1 MRRFYYIF
9 KHEVLA
15 FARFPLMIILLLL
28 CPIVV
33 IGFIPQTLGHTIKIS
48 CAVVDMDHSSA
59 SREIGQKILSSEH
72 CLPPVWCASVEE
84 AMRLME
90 YNSVLMIV
98 SIPERYERG
107 LELGNPEKITLLADG
122 SRVIE
127 ADISVPK
134 MMSLLSGN
142 DAPGG
147 IINLHRLFNSEE
159 HSEQY
164 FLVSLISMALLI
176 IAMFLI
182 GLNLAG
188 EKKHNTLSQIIV
200 TGVDMRLYLG
210 TKVLFYSLV
219 VILELFLCL
228 AVGYIVYDMTIASG
242 LGQLI
247 MVTYILTFPLL
258 FAGVF
263 IASVARNDIQ
273 AIYLMIFLMI
283 FLVMLS
289 SMIAPLANMS
299 GVSYYVCRLNPV
311 YWLTK
316 SLRVVITYGYPL
328 RTILPELGAGILLSV
343 IFFFSSIKLLKRI
356 N

>member
-15 FARFPLMIILLLL
+15 FVRFPLMIILLLL

-33 IGFIPQTLGHTIKIS
+33 IGFIPQTLGHSNKFS
-48 CAVVDMDHSSA
+48 CAIVDMDHTSA
-59 SREIGQKILSSEH
+59 SMEIGQKILSSEY
-72 CLPPVWCASVEE
+72 CLPPVLCRSVEE

-90 YNSVLMIV
+90 HNSVLMIV
-98 SIPERYERG
+98 SIPEGYERG
-107 LELGNPEKITLLADG
+107 IELGNPENLTLLVDG
-122 SRVIE
+122 ARVIE
-127 ADISVPK
+127 ADISAPQ
-134 MMSLLSGN
+134 MISILSGN
-142 DAPGG
+142 EVSEE
-147 IINLHRLFNSEE
+147 IISLHRLFNNEE

-164 FLVSLISMALLI
+164 YLVSLIAMALLI
-176 IAMFLI
+176 VAIFLI
-182 GLNLAG
+182 GLNITG

-210 TKVLFYSLV
+210 TKVFFYSLV

-228 AVGYIVYDMTIASG
+228 AVGYIVYDMTIVSG
-242 LGQLI
+242 LVQLV
-247 MVTYILTFPLL
+247 MVAYILTFPLL

-273 AIYLMIFLMI
+273 ALYLMIFVMI

-289 SMIAPLANMS
+289 SIVAPLANMS
-299 GVSYYVCRLNPV
+299 GVSYYFCQMNPV
-311 YWLTK
+311 FWLTK
-316 SLRVVITYGYPL
+316 GLRIVIMYGFPL
-328 RTILPELGAGILLSV
+328 RTILPELVAGILLSV
-343 IFFFSSIKLLKRI
+343 IFFFSSIRLLKRI